1 MMTRY
6 ARTRLRMKNLGV
18 EFGVGHGRL
27 WNSGRVEKLRGS
39 GLYVRTDSVYGSL
52 VPGSDEF

>member
-1 MMTRY
+1 MTRY